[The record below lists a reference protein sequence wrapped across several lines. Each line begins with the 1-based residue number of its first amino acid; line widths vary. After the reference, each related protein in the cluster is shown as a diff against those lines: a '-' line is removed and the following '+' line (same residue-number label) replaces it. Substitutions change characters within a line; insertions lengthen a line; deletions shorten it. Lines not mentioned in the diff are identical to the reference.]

1 MNEVVIAKCIARK
14 ESIRKMAR
22 KEMNRIADY
31 LKGRDGM
38 NEEKKTALRRLQFT
52 LKDFVYMVSELM
64 NLLKE
69 RLEISESI
77 ELEYD
82 EKKIKFK
89 IKAERITT
97 KITELETEIA
107 GRKDLAIYFDPTIN
121 QFSPH
126 NLHAIQWWYDC
137 ETEIIKNALYIIKR
151 AVKSIDTET
160 GLQLKIWVA

>member
-97 KITELETEIA
+97 KITALETEIA
-107 GRKDLAIYFDPTIN
+107 GRKDLAIYFDPERN

>member
-1 MNEVVIAKCIARK
+1 
-14 ESIRKMAR
+14 
-22 KEMNRIADY
+22 
-31 LKGRDGM
+31 M

-107 GRKDLAIYFDPTIN
+107 GRKDLAIYFDPERN